1 MRGIIPAVTVTPS
14 PGWWNGRHSR
24 LKSGGRKAC
33 GFDSRPGH
41 VSVPVQPDARKP
53 RVWWWFLVPLLS
65 FGVGSFVMVLL
76 GGLRLRSRANIGAAV
91 GYFLLLVYFFVA
103 VQYTPTNGGSF
114 PDAAV
119 FPAFLLSWLGG
130 TAHVLALQSVIRGSA
145 RPPVPPPA
153 VDPALAAAG
162 RRAQRREEA
171 RAILATKP
179 ALAAELRIGRPDLTR
194 EYDDGGL
201 VDVNHVPAEVLV
213 RELDMPDSMAA
224 TLVAARSR
232 IGGFSSAEEL
242 VVYCDGLT
250 PDRLNIIRERL
261 AFVPM

>member
-1 MRGIIPAVTVTPS
+1 
-14 PGWWNGRHSR
+14 
-24 LKSGGRKAC
+24 
-33 GFDSRPGH
+33 
-41 VSVPVQPDARKP
+41 
-53 RVWWWFLVPLLS
+53 
-65 FGVGSFVMVLL
+65 
-76 GGLRLRSRANIGAAV
+76 
-91 GYFLLLVYFFVA
+91 
-103 VQYTPTNGGSF
+103 
-114 PDAAV
+114 V

-145 RPPVPPPA
+145 RPPVPPPVPPPA
-153 VDPALAAAG
+153 VDRALAAAG

-250 PDRLNIIRERL
+250 PDRLNIVREQL
-261 AFVPM
+261 AFAPM

>member
-1 MRGIIPAVTVTPS
+1 
-14 PGWWNGRHSR
+14 
-24 LKSGGRKAC
+24 
-33 GFDSRPGH
+33 
-41 VSVPVQPDARKP
+41 
-53 RVWWWFLVPLLS
+53 LVPLLS

-179 ALAAELRIGRPDLTR
+179 ALAGVFDAIRGPNPRLQAALLYAPGVALALSGSATILAAWGAGRAVVGEPAAAALLLVPVASADERTNAVISEPITKKMPIELAKINLFFFFIS
-194 EYDDGGL
+194 
-201 VDVNHVPAEVLV
+201 A
-213 RELDMPDSMAA
+213 
-224 TLVAARSR
+224 
-232 IGGFSSAEEL
+232 FS
-242 VVYCDGLT
+242 
-250 PDRLNIIRERL
+250 
-261 AFVPM
+261 F